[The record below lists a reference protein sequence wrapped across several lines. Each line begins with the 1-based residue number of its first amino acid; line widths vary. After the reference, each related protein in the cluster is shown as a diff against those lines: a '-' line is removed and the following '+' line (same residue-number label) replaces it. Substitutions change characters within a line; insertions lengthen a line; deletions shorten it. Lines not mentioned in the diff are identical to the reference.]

1 MATYSYVW
9 NASILWNTSGCRCIA
24 TRRYRET
31 RKARLGCP
39 AGPFGNCICGV
50 LSRQSAFGLLN
61 DRGEG
66 GGFVYGQ
73 IGQNLAVHFD
83 AGQAEAVDEAAVC
96 QRLIV

>member
-1 MATYSYVW
+1 LQQADT
-9 NASILWNTSGCRCIA
+9 G
-24 TRRYRET
+24 ET

-66 GGFVYGQ
+66 GGFVHGQ

-83 AGQAEAVDEAAVC
+83 AGQAEPVDEAAVC
-96 QRLIV
+96 QGLIV